1 VIIGDHSKNI
11 DAIGEL
17 SYLEFLSLN
26 SIKKTPVNFV
36 NKLKNLKTL
45 KFILGGRENFDE
57 IEENEIENLDVVW
70 VRGFNSLNDI
80 SRFKKLKQLLIED
93 NIQLPKVHFEKVQ
106 PHLTDLKILNCK
118 TLSSLAGLENLPLLT
133 QLRISKTNLDFDN
146 VIKQKLP
153 PNLKTFAFYTTKK
166 KIDDKIKK
174 TIQSK
179 GYIEW

>member
-1 VIIGDHSKNI
+1 M
-11 DAIGEL
+11 
-17 SYLEFLSLN
+17 
-26 SIKKTPVNFV
+26 
-36 NKLKNLKTL
+36 KLKKM
-45 KFILGGRENFDE
+45 KSK
-57 IEENEIENLDVVW
+57 NLDVLW

-80 SRFKKLKQLLIED
+80 SRFKNLKQLLIED

-133 QLRISKTNLDFDN
+133 QLRIYKTNLDFDN

-166 KIDDKIKK
+166 KIDDEIKK
-174 TIQSK
+174 TLQSK